1 MEYHIESYHQTPSNV
16 SVFPD
21 YRMSPL
27 SPGCQDQPTLSLILF
42 TIIKFLLSEGV
53 LDDEL
58 KGKKRENTSQI
69 VLIIHLYANNKK
81 PTVFSDGP
89 FLKLSEKQCTW

>member
-1 MEYHIESYHQTPSNV
+1 MQIIHMEYHIESYHQTPSNV

-58 KGKKRENTSQI
+58 KGKKTRKYI
-69 VLIIHLYANNKK
+69 
-81 PTVFSDGP
+81 SDSFDNP
-89 FLKLSEKQCTW
+89 FVCK